1 MLFNPEER
9 MCIIMNNLSKI
20 FLVIIVIL
28 VIALGIMTVSYFN
41 MKKTAQENLDLY
53 LKAERKITL
62 LIRDYPALQN
72 VDFEALENEIN
83 K

>member
-1 MLFNPEER
+1 
-9 MCIIMNNLSKI
+9 MNKLSKI

-41 MKKTAQENLDLY
+41 MKKTSQENLDLY